1 MPPSTRPILRIPL
14 SQPVNGT
21 IDVSIQSIQS
31 ANDTHLEWW
40 DENVQPMINQMP
52 QRADRGWRWKRIMY
66 GLKGVLFQHQAP
78 AGFAVT
84 FRSVRDPHGQ
94 PIVCGLTYAV
104 RHYVYLGS
112 HQQKASYLWY
122 CASAPGKI
130 LAHHLT
136 THCGQPTS
144 VEPREIGKI
153 ALDLTI
159 QESERGG
166 YHGRMGLH
174 ADPNGGAKLLSLY
187 SQYGMTALP
196 DGSLPP
202 TFIRRILQGRGAH
215 GYFYFDEAGALAFS
229 QSLTSWR

>member
-1 MPPSTRPILRIPL
+1 MS
-14 SQPVNGT
+14 
-21 IDVSIQSIQS
+21 
-31 ANDTHLEWW
+31 
-40 DENVQPMINQMP
+40 
-52 QRADRGWRWKRIMY
+52 
-66 GLKGVLFQHQAP
+66 GLNGVLFRHQAP

-84 FRSVRDPHGQ
+84 FRSVRDSQGQ

-104 RHYVYLGS
+104 RHYVYLGGN
-112 HQQKASYLWY
+112 QQNASYLWY

-136 THCGQPTS
+136 NHFGQPTS
-144 VEPREIGKI
+144 IEPHEIGKI

-159 QESERGG
+159 QESVQGG

-174 ADPNGGAKLLSLY
+174 ADPKGGVKLLSLY

-202 TFIRRILQGRGAH
+202 TLMRTILQGRGAK
-215 GYFYFDEAGALAFS
+215 GYFYFDEAGALSFS
-229 QSLTSWR
+229 QSLSSWR